1 MSKDKKLDELI
12 KSVTLKKKE
21 KIDRESKFIGSESY
35 RVELA
40 DGSSFVR
47 EKLLRPNG
55 DGSAIV
61 IVPVFENGD
70 VLLCIEPR
78 VFTETGVGVG
88 FPAGY
93 IEEGETAIEAGR
105 RELLEESGVTS
116 SRVIDLGGHYQD
128 SGISGAYNHVLVAFD
143 AEVTDCQHLDEG
155 EYIKT
160 YRCPLSFAI
169 ELFEEGIIN
178 DANSVIALL
187 RLNKYMKE
195 NNICLTQEKK
205 KKK

>member
-12 KSVTLKKKE
+12 ESVTLKKKE
-21 KIDRESKFIGSESY
+21 KISDEGKFIHSESY

-47 EKLLRPNG
+47 EKLVKPNG

-61 IVPVFENGD
+61 IVPIFENGD

-78 VFTETGVGVG
+78 VFTKTGVGVG

-93 IEEGETAIEAGR
+93 IEEGETAVEAGR

-128 SGISGAYNHVLVAFD
+128 SGISAAFNHVLVAFD
-143 AEVTDCQHLDEG
+143 AEVTDSQHLDDG
-155 EYIKT
+155 EFIKT
-160 YRCPLSFAI
+160 YRCPLEYAN

-187 RLNKYMKE
+187 KLNKYMKE
-195 NNICLTQEKK
+195 NDICLTPKK
-205 KKK
+205 QKIK